1 MKSLY
6 TLPVL
11 LLFSVSVH
19 VWAQQ
24 AEIDRL
30 RNQLKTET
38 IDTSRIHIIGDL
50 ARVLILNSDS
60 AEVFKL
66 LEEGLRLS
74 RKQNYMYGFGHIYS
88 RYGNYYAEHAQ
99 YDQAEKY
106 YQLAYEHFKKSP
118 KDHADLGVASTLGS
132 LGAIAQSQGDIE
144 KSINLQ
150 LQSLDIWQASGV
162 PERHTAVG
170 NIYANVATLYSKEG
184 QFEKAAYYD
193 KKGLETRQKFG
204 KRDIDLGVAYI
215 FLIDDFTKT
224 KQLDSA
230 KKYLSIVQ
238 PLVDELKAPSLY
250 MRFHGIA
257 ARIAFDE
264 KSFDNSLEHSKQM
277 LSFAKDLK
285 SLNPEMNAHLLLAQN
300 YRALNRPKEAIVHL
314 KEVIR
319 ISHLRQGSNQR
330 KNALL
335 ELSQTYYQL
344 NNPAEAYRYLTQFN
358 ALKDSLSENDTQL
371 KLNDI
376 DTKYQTAQK
385 EKQILVLE
393 QEKQRQNTLIYSLI
407 AGLGALM
414 LIGVLLYRTIN
425 QQKLIAEKE
434 VKQLQQERQLIATNS
449 ILKGQEEE
457 RSRVARDLHD
467 GLGGLLSGIK
477 LTLNTMRGNVILPEA
492 GALAFSRAL
501 SQLDNAI
508 SEMRRVAHSMMP
520 EALVKFGLTEAL
532 NDFCDGINESGQLH
546 VRVQTFGLEPRLES
560 STEVVLYRII
570 QELLNNSIKHAQAS
584 EAYVQLTRDGNHL
597 SLTVEDNGK
606 GFDLSQLNQ
615 KKGAGMS
622 NIETRVAYL
631 NGKMDIQ
638 TQPGDG
644 TSVHIEV
651 EV

>member
-1 MKSLY
+1 M
-6 TLPVL
+6 VL
-11 LLFSVSVH
+11 LMVNVH

-24 AEIDRL
+24 AEIDEL
-30 RNQLKTET
+30 RKQLKTET

-50 ARVLILNSDS
+50 ARVLILNADS
-60 AEVFKL
+60 AEAFKL

-150 LQSLDIWQASGV
+150 LQSLDIWQASSV
-162 PERHTAVG
+162 SERHTAVG
-170 NIYANVATLYSKEG
+170 NIYSNVATLYSKQG

-204 KRDIDLGVAYI
+204 KRDTDLGVAYI

-285 SLNPEMNAHLLLAQN
+285 NLNHEMNAHLLLAQN
-300 YRALNRPKEAIVHL
+300 YRALNRPIDAIVHL
-314 KEVIR
+314 KEAIR
-319 ISHLRQGSNQR
+319 ISHLKRGSNQR

-358 ALKDSLSENDTQL
+358 TLKDSLSENDTQL

-385 EKQILVLE
+385 ERQILVLE
-393 QEKQRQNTLIYSLI
+393 REKQRQNTLIYSLF
-407 AGLGALM
+407 AGLGAIT

-425 QQKLIAEKE
+425 QQKRLAQNE

-492 GALAFSRAL
+492 GASAFSRAL

-520 EALVKFGLTEAL
+520 EALVKFGLPEAL
-532 NDFCDGINESGQLH
+532 NDFCDGINESGKLH

-560 STEVVLYRII
+560 STEVVLYRIV

-584 EAYVQLTRDGNHL
+584 EAYVQVTRDGNHL

-606 GFDLSQLNQ
+606 GFDLNQLNQ

-644 TSVHIEV
+644 TSIHIEV